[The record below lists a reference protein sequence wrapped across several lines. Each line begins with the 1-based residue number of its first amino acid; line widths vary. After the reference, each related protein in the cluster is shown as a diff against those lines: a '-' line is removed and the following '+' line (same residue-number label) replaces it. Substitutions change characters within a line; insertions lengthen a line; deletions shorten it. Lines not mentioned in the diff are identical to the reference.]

1 MTRTQDAF
9 YRSRHLLGIVAA
21 LLVLGG
27 GLLLAF
33 VLIDREIEAR
43 KQVATEADLR
53 GEAVS
58 TLAGDVRALREQ
70 VKSEGGTPV
79 APDPG
84 QAVEDLPERA
94 EVPVP
99 TPGPSGP
106 EGEPGEPGDRGSPGA
121 SGRPGEPGAA
131 GNDGADGPAGEPGEP
146 GPAGPAGPPGPAGE
160 PGPAGPP
167 GSDGRDGA
175 DGDRGPAGPPPSS
188 WTFTHGGVTYTCTP
202 TADGSTSYTCAAD
215 GPPPDDNP
223 GNGQGPLALALDPHR
238 RQYS

>member
-99 TPGPSGP
+99 LPGPSGP
-106 EGEPGEPGDRGSPGA
+106 AGDPGSPGP

-131 GNDGADGPAGEPGEP
+131 GEDGVDGPAGEAGDPGS
-146 GPAGPAGPPGPAGE
+146 AGEAGPPGPAGE

-167 GSDGRDGA
+167 GSDGA
-175 DGDRGPAGPPPSS
+175 DGERGPAGPPPSS

-202 TADGSTSYTCAAD
+202 TADGSTNYACTAD
-215 GPPPDDNP
+215 GPLPDDNP
-223 GNGQGPLALALDPHR
+223 GNGGGPLALALDPHR